1 MSRQEAVKPILIPV
15 EYGPGANLDPISTS
29 LMPDIHKTLG
39 MHLKDWQAH
48 AFETLRKGEDLIIKA
63 PTGSGKTAAILS
75 MLVAKPGAIILVIV
89 PLTAIEMEVVM
100 LS

>member
-1 MSRQEAVKPILIPV
+1 MSRKGTDKRTLVPV